1 MPFNIIIDKE
11 KIKMA
16 IENFEQCQLHSEKRW
31 QEIGLQIQKI
41 KDDQD
46 TMNARLNKQAAMV
59 EDIQSLSKSVSLLAN
74 NMDAMLKE
82 QQAQNQRLN
91 NLEAKPVKRF
101 ESILDTVIKLIV
113 TAAVGVLL
121 VKIGL
126 Q

>member
-1 MPFNIIIDKE
+1 
-11 KIKMA
+11 MA
-16 IENFEQCQLHSEKRW
+16 IENFEQCQLQSEKRW

-41 KDDQD
+41 QDDQA
-46 TMNARLNKQAAMV
+46 TMNVRLNKQAAMV

>member
-1 MPFNIIIDKE
+1 
-11 KIKMA
+11 MA
-16 IENFEQCQLHSEKRW
+16 ITSFEECQLHSEKRW
-31 QEIGLQIQKI
+31 QEIRIQIQKI
-41 KDDQD
+41 QDDQD
-46 TMNARLNKQAAMV
+46 TMTARLNKQASMV

-101 ESILDTVIKLIV
+101 ESILDTVIKLLV
-113 TAAVGVLL
+113 TAGVSILL